1 GKVHLDLA
9 LNFGVRSAP
18 GVWGRVADVMAWI
31 LKYKGVEA
39 LLKWVDDFIFFCFP
53 VGVDESGASADTV
66 KLL

>member
-1 GKVHLDLA
+1 GRVHLDLA

-39 LLKWVDDFIFFCFP
+39 LLKWVDDFVFFRYP
-53 VGVDESGASADTV
+53 VGV
-66 KLL
+66 